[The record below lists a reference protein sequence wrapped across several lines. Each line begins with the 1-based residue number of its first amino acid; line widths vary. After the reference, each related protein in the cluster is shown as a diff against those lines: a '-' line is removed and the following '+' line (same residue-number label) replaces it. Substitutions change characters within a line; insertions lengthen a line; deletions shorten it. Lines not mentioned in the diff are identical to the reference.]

1 MSFKVLSLSIELAR
15 IVREPVR
22 LIRREDRDLANQL
35 RRAVNSIAL
44 NLSEGR
50 QRDGRDRLQHFRIA
64 AGSADESRTALQ
76 LALAWEY
83 APSSALETARARLED
98 IISILWRLTH
108 PK

>member
-15 IVREPVR
+15 IVREPLR

-50 QRDGRDRLQHFRIA
+50 QRDGRDRVHRIA

-83 APSSALETARARLED
+83 APSSALESALARLED